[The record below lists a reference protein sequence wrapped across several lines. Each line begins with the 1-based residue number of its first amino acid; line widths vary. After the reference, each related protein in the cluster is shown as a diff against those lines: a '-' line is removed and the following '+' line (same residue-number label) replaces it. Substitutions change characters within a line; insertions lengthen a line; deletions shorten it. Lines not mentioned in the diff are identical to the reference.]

1 LAGLTTVKLEIT
13 KQKGQNPFPT
23 AGFASVV
30 YLLFKK
36 RKDSAL
42 AATVTKHP

>member
-23 AGFASVV
+23 AGFTSVV
-30 YLLFKK
+30 YLKKK
-36 RKDSAL
+36 RDIVRKL
-42 AATVTKHP
+42 ASTVTRHP